1 MSRDNVAHWIEI
13 NEMYGLQK
21 SKFEYETRIGTRE
34 ISGFTVSYIIN
45 LANT

>member
-1 MSRDNVAHWIEI
+1 MAHWSEI

-21 SKFEYETRIGTRE
+21 SKFEYETRIGTQE